1 MLIFSRVEPQ
11 TLPRLAALPRARS
24 CRDAFRRE
32 RGSQALATLATSEP
46 HAIVRIVRALL
57 VRMNLLAPSEA
68 EPAWIIAVLG
78 PDRRP
83 LAVARARA

>member
-1 MLIFSRVEPQ
+1 MLIFSRVEPA

-32 RGSQALATLATSEP
+32 GGTHALATLATSEP
-46 HAIVRIVRALL
+46 HALVRLVRALL
-57 VRMNLLAPSEA
+57 VRMSLLAPSER
-68 EPAWIIAVLG
+68 EPAWVIAVLG
-78 PDRRP
+78 PGRRP